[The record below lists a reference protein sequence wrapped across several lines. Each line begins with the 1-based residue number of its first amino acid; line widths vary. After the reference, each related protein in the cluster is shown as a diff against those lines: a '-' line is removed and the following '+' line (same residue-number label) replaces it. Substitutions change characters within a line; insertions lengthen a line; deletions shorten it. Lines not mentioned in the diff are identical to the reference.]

1 MNGFQEVFASDALRR
16 RKVGNA
22 AGYPQD
28 AVVGSG
34 RKGQLF
40 HGLLEEVTLGAIQGA
55 VGAELLASED
65 RIAGPHPS
73 PEPLSLNR
81 SGSFNANAHGL
92 GRLAGLGMP
101 EFLNGE
107 CGGFDLDINAV

>member
-1 MNGFQEVFASDALRR
+1 MNGFQEVFGGDALRR
-16 RKVGNA
+16 REVGNR

-40 HGLLEEVTLGAIQGA
+40 HGLLEEVSLGAFQGA
-55 VGAELLASED
+55 MGAEFLASEH

-73 PEPLSLNR
+73 PEALALKR
-81 SGSFNANAHGL
+81 TGGFNPCAHGL
-92 GRLAGLGMP
+92 GWLAGLGMP
-101 EFLNGE
+101 KFLDGE